1 MDITYVE
8 GTEVQQQVRELLDEF
23 KTMTLAGDEARKLA
37 RLAKC
42 DARFDIFHFEQVDS
56 AAEDDDQMDPGGL
69 LLVMEKLAQ
78 LTKGIGLDPQSL
90 SLM

>member
-1 MDITYVE
+1 
-8 GTEVQQQVRELLDEF
+8 
-23 KTMTLAGDEARKLA
+23 
-37 RLAKC
+37 
-42 DARFDIFHFEQVDS
+42 
-56 AAEDDDQMDPGGL
+56 MDPGGL